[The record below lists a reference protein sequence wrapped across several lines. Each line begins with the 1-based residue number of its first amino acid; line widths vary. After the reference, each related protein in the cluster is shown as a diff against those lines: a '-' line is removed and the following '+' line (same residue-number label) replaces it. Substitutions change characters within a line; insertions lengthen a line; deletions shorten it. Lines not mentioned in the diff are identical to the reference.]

1 MPRRER
7 PLLAGIVQPSVN
19 TQCKLLLCVF
29 MGYSSALK
37 CGLYGSIKVMGT
49 IEMRYVNAV
58 LTERRREHSEGLSD
72 DFWRVF
78 LDIVT
83 PQAESPSILYS
94 GGWQVW
100 SCKSR
105 CQVVFIKLKL
115 NFEK

>member
-1 MPRRER
+1 MP
-7 PLLAGIVQPSVN
+7 
-19 TQCKLLLCVF
+19 
-29 MGYSSALK
+29 
-37 CGLYGSIKVMGT
+37 
-49 IEMRYVNAV
+49 YVNAV

-83 PQAESPSILYS
+83 LRAESPSILYS
-94 GGWQVW
+94 GGWQAW

-115 NFEK
+115 NFEKLIGNLRTFA